1 LQSNIYQSAFYTDEH
16 LKWDKPP
23 MAVCLW
29 RFAYLTDLSVTVALK
44 SLVGQP
50 LVVPL

>member
-1 LQSNIYQSAFYTDEH
+1 MNIKNGTNR
-16 LKWDKPP
+16 
-23 MAVCLW
+23 LW
-29 RFAYLTDLSVTVALK
+29 RFAYLIDLSVTVVLK

>member
-1 LQSNIYQSAFYTDEH
+1 MNIKNGTNRH
-16 LKWDKPP
+16 R
-23 MAVCLW
+23 
-29 RFAYLTDLSVTVALK
+29 RFAYLIDLSVTVALK